1 MAGSTDAV
9 SLRAP
14 LSVMLFSTSSAL
26 ASTSV
31 TAAAA
36 MLAHESSSSTPQRKE
51 SGGLSFSVGMALGL
65 AASLSALHPLV
76 HRIADFLSHLPH
88 PASQP
93 DASISRSLYSAII
106 PSDSSSLVNATTA
119 TFITSAASVSSSISN
134 SPQSFL
140 SSASPSF
147 LLTISP
153 LSVLLAVL
161 LLSLVYLYH
170 VVTRPLLF
178 TRPLTPEQR
187 ATALRKSYTDMPPPF
202 PNSWYKLCD
211 EFDLFSGQPPVSVE
225 ALGRLFSVRREVDG
239 TVVCVDKKEA
249 RLWETCEVN
258 RIVFVWYDEQ
268 GRSSA
273 WQVPQAVPAEELK
286 GWRFA
291 GRTAHEIICHIQEI
305 PENGADTAHLDYLHG
320 DFILDQM
327 TAAKHT
333 WQATWTPQ
341 PYPNIH
347 IAKIS
352 VDTAMTLFGH
362 RIPFSLVQT
371 RISQVGPGVVQLI
384 FPTPFGR
391 ILMQDCI
398 TPVTSNVQRSSH
410 VLYMESSVPRV
421 VSKFIFKA
429 TLIQFE
435 RDFSVW
441 NNKRW
446 VRAPMAV
453 KEDGPI
459 LKYRRWM
466 KQFYDRDGGQLLR
479 DYEGNEKVVE
489 KAVNEY

>member
-1 MAGSTDAV
+1 
-9 SLRAP
+9 
-14 LSVMLFSTSSAL
+14 MLFSSSAL

-31 TAAAA
+31 AASAA
-36 MLAHESSSSTPQRKE
+36 LLDHESSSATPTRKE

-65 AASLSALHPLV
+65 AASVSALHPLV
-76 HRIADFLSHLPH
+76 QRIASFLAHSSHP
-88 PASQP
+88 
-93 DASISRSLYSAII
+93 
-106 PSDSSSLVNATTA
+106 SSSLSAATA
-119 TFITSAASVSSSISN
+119 TISASSYSALVLTDSSTVFNSTSASTFVTSGSSAASTSTSD
-134 SPQSFL
+134 SPLLSFL
-140 SSASPSF
+140 PTIAPTSLPLTLSPF
-147 LLTISP
+147 
-153 LSVLLAVL
+153 SVLLAVL
-161 LLSLVYLYH
+161 LVFLVYLYH
-170 VVTRPLLF
+170 VINRPLLF
-178 TRPLTPEQR
+178 TRPLTPAQR
-187 ATALRKSYTDMPPPF
+187 ASALRKSYTDMPPPF

-211 EFDLFSGQPPVSVE
+211 EFDVLQGQQPVSIE
-225 ALGRLFSVRREVDG
+225 ALGRLFNVRRDVDG
-239 TVVCVDKKEA
+239 TVVCVDSKDG

-258 RIVFVWYDEQ
+258 RVVFVWYDEQ

-273 WQVPQAVPAEELK
+273 WQVPEVASAEEMK

-320 DFILDQM
+320 DFILDQIS
-327 TAAKHT
+327 AAKHT
-333 WQATWTPQ
+333 WQASWTPQ
-341 PYPNIH
+341 PYPNTH
-347 IAKIS
+347 IAKIT
-352 VDTAMTLFGH
+352 VDTAMTFLGH

-371 RISQVGPGVVQLI
+371 RINQVGPGIVQLV

-410 VLYMESSVPRV
+410 VLYMETSVPRV

-435 RDFSVW
+435 RDFMVW

-446 VRAPMAV
+446 IRAPMAV

-466 KQFYDRDGGQLLR
+466 KQFYDREGGQLLR
-479 DYEGNEKVVE
+479 DYEGNEKMVE
-489 KAVNEY
+489 KVANEY